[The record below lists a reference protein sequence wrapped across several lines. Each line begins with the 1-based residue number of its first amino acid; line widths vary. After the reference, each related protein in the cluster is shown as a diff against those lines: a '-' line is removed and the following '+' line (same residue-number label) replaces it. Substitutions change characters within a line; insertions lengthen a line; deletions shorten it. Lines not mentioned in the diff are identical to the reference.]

1 MQEFYVQKLNFKQ
14 VPPSKMSDLT
24 YDMILN
30 KIAAGEDEYGSYGDS
45 EDGDEWG
52 ESSGEEG
59 ASPQRTQ
66 RRPRRNETYEK
77 AIFELIEQ
85 K

>member
-1 MQEFYVQKLNFKQ
+1 MA
-14 VPPSKMSDLT
+14 KMSDLT

-30 KIAAGEDEYGSYGDS
+30 KVAMGDDDYGSYGDS
-45 EDGDEWG
+45 EDQDEWG
-52 ESSGEEG
+52 ESSDEEA
-59 ASPQRTQ
+59 ASPSPKPKRV
-66 RRPRRNETYEK
+66 RKNESYEK

>member
-1 MQEFYVQKLNFKQ
+1 
-14 VPPSKMSDLT
+14 MSDLT

-30 KIAAGEDEYGSYGDS
+30 KIAAGEDEYGSYGES

-59 ASPQRTQ
+59 GIPGGKPQ

-77 AIFELIEQ
+77 AIFELIDQQQ
-85 K
+85 KKEMNINIDWDNLT

>member
-1 MQEFYVQKLNFKQ
+1 
-14 VPPSKMSDLT
+14 MSDLT

-30 KIAAGEDEYGSYGDS
+30 KIAAGEDEYGSYGES

-59 ASPQRTQ
+59 AIPGGKSQ

-77 AIFELIEQ
+77 AIFELIDQQQ
-85 K
+85 KKEMNINIDWDNLT